1 MEITGVSP
9 LPLSQNILGQGTQPS
24 PGKMYMTGVSPLPLS
39 QNVLSQGTQP
49 SPSKMYMTGVSPLP
63 LSQNIEAKNRYDES
77 NLNEITG
84 VSPLPLS
91 QYAEPNNIKVEITK
105 TKLDFEDEHSYIDIS
120 DESKTILCNSSE
132 NTDKFAADLYG
143 TNAKVHDK
151 VSAVIH
157 IAASHSP
164 CEENKNCSLDDIM
177 SLTLKT
183 SVVNITDVTP
193 PNSSHGDYYSEID
206 TQETLTVSAKESQ
219 INNATEE
226 EQTDQEF
233 RLSPEKNMEKELLIS
248 DPEID
253 NQKPTAELPIVNA
266 DSNAESS
273 KRKLILSPNRV
284 THRQK
289 MHKSNLST
297 LSSIRTEI
305 YKMMKTDETLTD
317 AILGENEYY
326 LSFYDSVIKME
337 VHLEP
342 KELNEYQ
349 VIKSVDF
356 SLHLNNGKLL

>member
-9 LPLSQNILGQGTQPS
+9 LPMSQNILSQGSQPS

-49 SPSKMYMTGVSPLP
+49 SPGKYMTGVSPLP

-91 QYAEPNNIKVEITK
+91 QYAEPNNIKIEITK
-105 TKLDFEDEHSYIDIS
+105 TKLDFENEQSYIDIS
-120 DESKTILCNSSE
+120 DESKTILSNSTE

-143 TNAKVHDK
+143 TNAKVQDK

-164 CEENKNCSLDDIM
+164 FKENKNSSLDDIM
-177 SLTLKT
+177 SLTFK
-183 SVVNITDVTP
+183 SNVINITDVTP
-193 PNSSHGDYYSEID
+193 PNTSHGDYSSEID
-206 TQETLTVSAKESQ
+206 TEETISVSAKEKQ
-219 INNATEE
+219 INNAMEGK
-226 EQTDQEF
+226 QTDQEF
-233 RLSPEKNMEKELLIS
+233 QLSPDKNMEKELLIS
-248 DPEID
+248 NLEID
-253 NQKPTAELPIVNA
+253 TQKNTTELPILNA
-266 DSNAESS
+266 DSNVESS
-273 KRKLILSPNRV
+273 KRKLIISPNRV
-284 THRQK
+284 THRHK

-305 YKMMKTDETLTD
+305 YKMMKTDEILTD

>member
-9 LPLSQNILGQGTQPS
+9 LPMSQNILSQGSQPS

-39 QNVLSQGTQP
+39 QNVLSQGTQAFP
-49 SPSKMYMTGVSPLP
+49 DKMYITGVSPLP
-63 LSQNIEAKNRYDES
+63 LSQNIEAKNPYDES

-91 QYAEPNNIKVEITK
+91 QYAEPNNIKIEITK
-105 TKLDFEDEHSYIDIS
+105 TELNFENEQSYIDIS
-120 DESKTILCNSSE
+120 DESKTIPCNSTE

-143 TNAKVHDK
+143 TNAKVQDK

-164 CEENKNCSLDDIM
+164 FEETKNSSLDDIM
-177 SLTLKT
+177 SLTFK
-183 SVVNITDVTP
+183 SNVINITDVTP
-193 PNSSHGDYYSEID
+193 PNTSHGDYSSEID
-206 TQETLTVSAKESQ
+206 TEETITVSAKEKQ
-219 INNATEE
+219 INNVMKEK
-226 EQTDQEF
+226 QTDQEF
-233 RLSPEKNMEKELLIS
+233 RQSPDKNMELLIS
-248 DPEID
+248 DLEID
-253 NQKPTAELPIVNA
+253 TQKHTTELPILNA

-273 KRKLILSPNRV
+273 KRKLIISPNRL
-284 THRQK
+284 THRHK

-305 YKMMKTDETLTD
+305 YKMMKTDEILTD
-317 AILGENEYY
+317 AIIGENEYY

-342 KELNEYQ
+342 KELNEFQ